1 MLVTLAIQ
9 RQTQADGEFRA
20 SDLEARLSYGKTYLQ
35 KSLILCKEINTQKKM
50 LSLLKMG
57 KYQMS

>member
-35 KSLILCKEINTQKKM
+35 KSLILCKEINTQKK
-50 LSLLKMG
+50 KC
-57 KYQMS
+57 YHF